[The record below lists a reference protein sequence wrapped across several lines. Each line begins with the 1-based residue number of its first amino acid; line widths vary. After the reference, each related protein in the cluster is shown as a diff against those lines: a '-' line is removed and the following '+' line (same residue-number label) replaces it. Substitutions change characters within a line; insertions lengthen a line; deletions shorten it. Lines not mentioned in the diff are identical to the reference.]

1 MPDDPT
7 YTQARA
13 AVGEVL
19 PRLTA
24 LVRGLAAS
32 PRPAVGHWTVPDVVC
47 HVSHAVDLDTTALA
61 GGPLPGIE
69 PTPAGTAA
77 WNSQMLA
84 SDRER
89 DLGVLA
95 DRIDV
100 RGTAFLEQAPTE
112 PTVAWI
118 FGARLAPS
126 VVACHLL
133 AELLLHGHDIAK
145 ATGAPW
151 VIEPNHAAL
160 AITGGGVPIINAC
173 PDLWV
178 RHTVE
183 PTARARIELRLRG
196 GHRLTLALDQR
207 LTAEQPPAGD
217 ADAYLATTPEQALLI
232 FFGRRSPWAVA
243 ASGGAIVWGRRPWA
257 LLTLLGAI
265 TSP

>member
-7 YTQARA
+7 YAQARA
-13 AVGEVL
+13 AVAEVL
-19 PRLTA
+19 PRLTT

-32 PRPAVGHWTVPDVVC
+32 PRSAVGHWTVPDTVC

-69 PTPAGTAA
+69 PTPAGAAA
-77 WNSQMLA
+77 WNSQMLG
-84 SDRER
+84 SDCER
-89 DLGVLA
+89 DLGLLA

-100 RGTAFLEQAPTE
+100 RGTAFLEQAPTG
-112 PTVAWI
+112 PAVAWI
-118 FGARLAPS
+118 FGAQLAPS
-126 VVACHLL
+126 AVACHLL
-133 AELLLHGHDIAK
+133 TELLLHGYDIAK

-151 VIEPNHAAL
+151 VIEPDHAAL

-178 RHTVE
+178 RHRVVT
-183 PTARARIELRLRG
+183 TARARIELRLRG
-196 GHRLTLALDQR
+196 GHRLALALDQR
-207 LTAEQPPAGD
+207 LTAEWPPAGA

-232 FFGRRSPWAVA
+232 FFGRRNPWTVA
-243 ASGGAIVWGRRPWA
+243 ASGGAIVWGRHPWA
-257 LLTLLGAI
+257 LLTLLRAI